1 MQWIKSI
8 DWPAWIG
15 TIIIIVGF
23 RELAVWVTKQFNH
36 PELGNLVGLIS
47 LLIIMSIWR
56 ITKGLPQRLVDSTN
70 RLMKESGFAFLPICA
85 GSLIILVQM
94 GKDIPLLLLVLVVST
109 LIPLWVY
116 AKISKKW
123 L

>member
-1 MQWIKSI
+1 MQWIKKI

-15 TIIIIVGF
+15 TLILIIGF
-23 RELAVWVTKQFNH
+23 RELAVWITAQFGH
-36 PELGNLVGLIS
+36 PEMGNLAGLLS
-47 LLIIMSIWR
+47 LLILLSIWR
-56 ITKGLPQRLVDSTN
+56 ITKGLPQRLVDTTN

-85 GSLIILVQM
+85 GSLVMLVQM
-94 GKDIPLLLLVLVVST
+94 GKDIPLFLLVLVVST

-116 AKISKKW
+116 AKIAKKW